1 MDLKIPYKDSFLDM
15 SLFNKVDCT
24 RNFMM
29 VYVAGAFVKLGFS
42 RFFDHRCLL
51 RSAKILWKL
60 IYTFPLFYISNAS
73 FGSTSV
79 LLNFLI
85 N

>member
-15 SLFNKVDCT
+15 SLFHKVDCT

-42 RFFDHRCLL
+42 GFFDHRCLL

-60 IYTFPLFYISNAS
+60 IIHFSTFLYKQRFFRLNL
-73 FGSTSV
+73 SV
-79 LLNFLI
+79 T
-85 N
+85 

>member
-42 RFFDHRCLL
+42 GFFDHRCLL
-51 RSAKILWKL
+51 RSAKIL
-60 IYTFPLFYISNAS
+60 
-73 FGSTSV
+73 
-79 LLNFLI
+79 
-85 N
+85 